1 MEHEV
6 VALEALRDSSVELI
20 GFLEGISTKL
30 DLMNE
35 QAEMASKVLE
45 NWTTV
50 FDVTRQSLKAQN
62 SSQPTEKNFYIEKR
76 SL

>member
-6 VALEALRDSSVELI
+6 VALEALRDSSVELL
-20 GFLEGISTKL
+20 GFLEGISSKL
-30 DLMNE
+30 DLLNE

-50 FDVTRQSLKAQN
+50 FNITRQSLKTHNAT
-62 SSQPTEKNFYIEKR
+62 QPTEIIHFIEKR
-76 SL
+76 LL

>member
-35 QAEMASKVLE
+35 QAESMFTQLCDKA
-45 NWTTV
+45 
-50 FDVTRQSLKAQN
+50 LK
-62 SSQPTEKNFYIEKR
+62 TGNFSYLSE
-76 SL
+76 